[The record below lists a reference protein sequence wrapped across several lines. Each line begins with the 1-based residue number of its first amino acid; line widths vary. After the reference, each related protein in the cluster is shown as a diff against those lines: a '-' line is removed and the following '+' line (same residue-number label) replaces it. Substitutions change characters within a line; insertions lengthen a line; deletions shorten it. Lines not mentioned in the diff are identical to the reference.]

1 MAGNGYAHTCTPS
14 RNTTALSRFFFSKC
28 GEFTFETALAVAV
41 VTLTDADILLMGLV
55 YFFRYLPSALFS
67 PVGGW
72 LADNVEKKS
81 TLVVIELLK
90 CILALAMFV
99 MFHYA
104 QPTLVMVIVA
114 AMLMTALDCIY
125 TPTFRTYFPA
135 IVPNDDLP
143 SVNSA
148 IQIIEDISSIVG
160 PLIFSLIAIFLT
172 PSYAFAAFSV
182 TLLVSSACMLTL
194 VSSSKK
200 TYKSFSVL
208 TVFMDATRGV
218 GNLRKFNRALFTVI
232 CCTTLCAMFAT
243 SVIRFILPA
252 AVIEHFESD
261 AAVGYI
267 FSLLALGTV
276 IGGMLY
282 VKFNATTTARSVIAY
297 WLLYG
302 VLFLC
307 AAIALQLNTYIFVF
321 LLLCVGFIGAFVDI
335 AIITNIQCL
344 SNPQEVGKNFSLY
357 YFTAVI
363 GDALS
368 GLIACLMFLIVGSAT
383 FIGMTFM
390 LCIAPLGWSLKRDDA
405 DKDRL

>member
-1 MAGNGYAHTCTPS
+1 M
-14 RNTTALSRFFFSKC
+14 RALVLNHGTQRLSAAYFFSKC
-28 GEFTFETALAVAV
+28 GEFAFETAFAVAV
-41 VTLTDADILLMGLV
+41 VTLTDADFLLIGLV
-55 YFFRYLPSALFS
+55 YFFRYLPSAFFS

-81 TLVVIELLK
+81 TLVAVELLK
-90 CILALAMFV
+90 CTVAMALFV
-99 MFHYA
+99 VFEHA
-104 QPTLVMVIVA
+104 QATVAVVIFA
-114 AMLMTALDCIY
+114 SMLMTALDCLY
-125 TPTFRTYFPA
+125 TPTFRAYFPD
-135 IVPNDDLP
+135 IVDNDDLP
-143 SVNSA
+143 SVNSG
-148 IQIIEDISSIVG
+148 IQVIEDISSIIG
-160 PLIFSLIAIFLT
+160 PLIFSLITILVA
-172 PSYAFAAFSV
+172 PSYAFAFFSASLLMSAV
-182 TLLVSSACMLTL
+182 CTLTLLSSPRSTKEPFNLMAIF
-194 VSSSKK
+194 K
-200 TYKSFSVL
+200 
-208 TVFMDATRGV
+208 DATRSV
-218 GNLRKFNRALFTVI
+218 GSLQKFNTPLFTVI

-252 AVIEHFESD
+252 AVIENFQSE

-282 VKFNATTTARSVIAY
+282 VKFNSTTTPRSVVLY

-302 VLFLC
+302 VLFLLT
-307 AAIALQLNTYIFVF
+307 AVALEFNTYLFVC

-344 SNPQEVGKNFSLY
+344 SKPQEVGKNFSLY

-363 GDALS
+363 GDAVS
-368 GLIACLMFLIVGSAT
+368 GLIASLMFLIVGPAT

-390 LCIAPLGWSLKRDDA
+390 LCIAPLGWSVRRDDT

>member
-1 MAGNGYAHTCTPS
+1 M
-14 RNTTALSRFFFSKC
+14 RALTLNHGTQRLSIAFFFSKC
-28 GEFTFETALAVAV
+28 GEFAFETAFAVAV

-67 PVGGW
+67 PIGGW

-81 TLVVIELLK
+81 TLVVVELMK
-90 CILALAMFV
+90 CALAVAMFV
-99 MFHYA
+99 MFEYS
-104 QPTLVMVIVA
+104 QPTVAMVIVA
-114 AMLMTALDCIY
+114 SMLMTALDCLY
-125 TPTFRTYFPA
+125 TPTFRAYFPD
-135 IVPNDDLP
+135 IVHNDDLP

-148 IQIIEDISSIVG
+148 IQVIEDISSIIG
-160 PLIFSLIAIFLT
+160 PLIFSLIAIVLA
-172 PSYAFAAFSV
+172 PSYAFAFFAVS
-182 TLLVSSACMLTL
+182 LLVSVACMLML
-194 VSSSKK
+194 LSSAR
-200 TYKSFSVL
+200 TTQESFNIL
-208 TVFMDATRGV
+208 AIFKEATRSV
-218 GNLRKFNRALFTVI
+218 GSLRKFNKPLFTVI

-252 AVIEHFESD
+252 AVIEHFQSE

-267 FSLLALGTV
+267 YSLLALGTV
-276 IGGMLY
+276 MGGMLY
-282 VKFNATTTARSVIAY
+282 VKFNATTTARSVIVY

-302 VLFLC
+302 VLFLST
-307 AAIALQLNTYIFVF
+307 AIALQFNTYLFVL

-363 GDALS
+363 GDAMS
-368 GLIACLMFLIVGSAT
+368 GLIACLMFLIVGPAT

-390 LCIAPLGWSLKRDDA
+390 LCVAPLGWSLRRDDA

>member
-1 MAGNGYAHTCTPS
+1 M
-14 RNTTALSRFFFSKC
+14 RVLALNHGTQRLSIAFFFSKC
-28 GEFTFETALAVAV
+28 GEFAFETAFAVSV

-81 TLVVIELLK
+81 TLVAVELMK
-90 CILALAMFV
+90 CVLAIAMFV
-99 MFHYA
+99 MFEYT
-104 QPTLVMVIVA
+104 QPTVAMVIVA
-114 AMLMTALDCIY
+114 SMLMTALDCLY
-125 TPTFRTYFPA
+125 TPTFRAYFPN
-135 IVPNDDLP
+135 IVHNDDLP

-148 IQIIEDISSIVG
+148 IQVIEDVSSIIG
-160 PLIFSLIAIFLT
+160 PLIFSLIAIVLA
-172 PSYAFAAFSV
+172 PSYAFAFFSV
-182 TLLVSSACMLTL
+182 SLLVSAACMLML
-194 VSSSKK
+194 LSSARS
-200 TYKSFSVL
+200 TQEPFNVL
-208 TVFMDATRGV
+208 AIFKEATRSV
-218 GNLRKFNRALFTVI
+218 GSLRKFNKPLFTVI

-252 AVIEHFESD
+252 AVIENFHSE

-276 IGGMLY
+276 MGGMLY
-282 VKFNATTTARSVIAY
+282 VKFNATTTARSVIIY

-302 VLFLC
+302 FLFLST
-307 AAIALQLNTYIFVF
+307 AIALQFNTYLFVF

-363 GDALS
+363 GDAMS
-368 GLIACLMFLIVGSAT
+368 GLIACLMFLIVGPAT

-390 LCIAPLGWSLKRDDA
+390 LCIAPLGWSLRRDDA

>member
-1 MAGNGYAHTCTPS
+1 M
-14 RNTTALSRFFFSKC
+14 RVLALNHGTQRLSVSFFFSKC
-28 GEFTFETALAVAV
+28 GEFAFETAFAVAV

-81 TLVVIELLK
+81 TLVAVELLK
-90 CILALAMFV
+90 CVLAIAMFV
-99 MFHYA
+99 MFEYT
-104 QPTLVMVIVA
+104 QPTVAMVIVA
-114 AMLMTALDCIY
+114 AMLMTALDCLY
-125 TPTFRTYFPA
+125 TPTFRAYFPD
-135 IVPNDDLP
+135 IVHNDDLP

-148 IQIIEDISSIVG
+148 IQVIEDISSIIG
-160 PLIFSLIAIFLT
+160 PLIFSLIAILLA
-172 PSYAFAAFSV
+172 PSYAFAFFSAS
-182 TLLVSSACMLTL
+182 LLVSAACMLTL
-194 VSSSKK
+194 LS
-200 TYKSFSVL
+200 TARNTQESFNL
-208 TVFMDATRGV
+208 LAIFKAATRSV
-218 GNLRKFNRALFTVI
+218 GSLQKLNRPLFTVI

-243 SVIRFILPA
+243 SVIRFILPTA
-252 AVIEHFESD
+252 IIEHFQSE

-276 IGGMLY
+276 LGGMLY
-282 VKFNATTTARSVIAY
+282 MKFNATTTARSVIVY

-302 VLFLC
+302 VLFLS
-307 AAIALQLNTYIFVF
+307 AAIALQLNTYVFVL
-321 LLLCVGFIGAFVDI
+321 LLLCVGFIGSFVDI

-363 GDALS
+363 GDAMS
-368 GLIACLMFLIVGSAT
+368 GLIACLMFLMVGPAT

-390 LCIAPLGWSLKRDDA
+390 LCIAPLGWSLSRDDA

>member
-1 MAGNGYAHTCTPS
+1 M
-14 RNTTALSRFFFSKC
+14 RVLALNHGTQRLSVAFFFSKC
-28 GEFTFETALAVAV
+28 GEFAFETAFAVAV

-81 TLVVIELLK
+81 TLVVVEFLK
-90 CILALAMFV
+90 CVLAIAMFV
-99 MFHYA
+99 MFEYT
-104 QPTLVMVIVA
+104 QPTVAMVIVA
-114 AMLMTALDCIY
+114 AMLMTALDCLY
-125 TPTFRTYFPA
+125 TPTFRAYFPD
-135 IVPNDDLP
+135 IVHNDDLP

-148 IQIIEDISSIVG
+148 IQVIEDMSSIIG
-160 PLIFSLIAIFLT
+160 PLIFSLVTIVLA
-172 PSYAFAAFSV
+172 PSYAFAFFSV
-182 TLLVSSACMLTL
+182 SLLVSVACTSTL
-194 VSSSKK
+194 LSYAKNTQEPFNLLAIFK
-200 TYKSFSVL
+200 
-208 TVFMDATRGV
+208 DATCSV
-218 GNLRKFNRALFTVI
+218 GTLRKLNRPLFTVI

-252 AVIEHFESD
+252 AVIENFQSE

-276 IGGMLY
+276 MGGMLY
-282 VKFNATTTARSVIAY
+282 VKFNATTTARSVIVY

-302 VLFLC
+302 ILFLST
-307 AAIALQLNTYIFVF
+307 AIALQFNTYVFVF
-321 LLLCVGFIGAFVDI
+321 LLLCVGFVGAFVDI

-363 GDALS
+363 GDAMS
-368 GLIACLMFLIVGSAT
+368 GLIACLMFLIVGPAT

-390 LCIAPLGWSLKRDDA
+390 LCIAPLGWSLGRDDA